1 MDPTLFIAVMFLV
14 LFTLLGAGVWVG
26 FGLVA
31 VAAFAME
38 FYGAPATG
46 ASLATT
52 FWSSQASWLLTA
64 LPMFV
69 WMGDILYRT
78 RLSEDLFRGLAPIMG
93 RLPGGLLHTNVM
105 GCTIFGSVSGSS
117 AATLSTVGQ
126 MTVPELMKRNYPEPL
141 VIGTLAGP
149 ATLGL
154 MIPPSIMM
162 VVYGVMTNESIAKIN
177 IAGIVPGF
185 VLAAMFTVYVA
196 IKASTMKGYAPDVE
210 PVTSGREKLA
220 AVKLLIPVHVLLFI
234 VLGSMFAGIATA
246 TEAAATGVAGSLGLA
261 WWQGTL
267 NWKNFS
273 ESLMSST
280 RTTTMIG
287 FILLASAGL
296 SQAMAFSQLPEHLA
310 QYVATLHLSPFALLM
325 ALLVL
330 FTILGCF
337 LDGISC
343 IALTISVVEP
353 LVRQAG
359 IDMIWFGIFVVL
371 VVEMAQITPPV
382 GFNLFVL
389 QSMTGHN
396 IFRIAKWSIPS
407 FMIMLAM
414 VFILIA
420 LPGLATWLPDQMFAP
435 AHDQHVAALAD
446 ETLRGTLTQ

>member
-1 MDPTLFIAVMFLV
+1 MDPTVFIAVMFFV
-14 LFTLLGAGVWVG
+14 LFALLGAGVWVG
-26 FGLVA
+26 FGLIA

-93 RLPGGLLHTNVM
+93 RFPGGLLHTNVM

-126 MTVPELMKRNYPEPL
+126 MTVPELKKRNYPEAL

-196 IKASTMKGYAPDVE
+196 IKALTMKDYAPDVE
-210 PVTSGREKLA
+210 PVTSWREKLA
-220 AVKLLIPVHVLLFI
+220 ATRLLIPIHVLLFI

-267 NWKNFS
+267 TWKNFS

-310 QYVATLHLSPFALLM
+310 QYVATLELSPFALLM

-396 IFRIAKWSIPS
+396 IFRIARWSMPS
-407 FMIMLAM
+407 FVIMLAM
-414 VFILIA
+414 VFVLIA
-420 LPGLATWLPDQMFAP
+420 LPGLATWLPEQMLAP
-435 AHDQHVAALAD
+435 SHDQHVAAVSN
-446 ETLRGTLTQ
+446 TSLRGTISQ

>member
-1 MDPTLFIAVMFLV
+1 MDAVSLFAGIFVI
-14 LFTLLGAGVWVG
+14 LFVLLGAGTWVG
-26 FGLVA
+26 FALIA
-31 VAAFAME
+31 VGATSMFV
-38 FYGAPATG
+38 FDAPATG

-52 FWSSQASWLLTA
+52 FWSSSASWLLTA
-64 LPMFV
+64 LPMFI
-69 WMGDILYRT
+69 WMGDILFRT
-78 RLSEDLFRGLAPIMG
+78 RLSEDLFKGLSPLMG

-126 MTVPELMKRNYPEPL
+126 MTLPELMKRNYPESL

-177 IAGIVPGF
+177 IAGIIPGL
-185 VLAAMFTVYVA
+185 VLAAMFTLYVA
-196 IKASTMKGYAPDVE
+196 VKTSTMKDYAPAVE
-210 PVTSGREKLA
+210 PETTWREKLSA
-220 AVKLLIPVHVLLFI
+220 SKRLIPIHVLLFI
-234 VLGSMFAGIATA
+234 VLGSMFAGYATA
-246 TEAAATGVAGSLGLA
+246 TEAAATGVAGALGLA

-267 NWKNFS
+267 NWTNFID
-273 ESLMSST
+273 SLMSST
-280 RTTTMIG
+280 RTTTMIC

-296 SQAMAFSQLPEHLA
+296 SQAMAFTQMPEQLA
-310 QYVATLHLSPFALLM
+310 QYVATLHLSAFSLLM
-325 ALLVL
+325 ALLVM

-343 IALTISVVEP
+343 IALTIAIVEP

-407 FMIMLAM
+407 FMIMLVM
-414 VFILIA
+414 VFVLIA
-420 LPGLATWLPDQMFAP
+420 WPGLATWLPDLMLQP
-435 AHDQHVAALAD
+435 AQPVVAALVA
-446 ETLRGTLTQ
+446 E

>member
-1 MDPTLFIAVMFLV
+1 MEALLLVLALFIALMAV
-14 LFTLLGAGVWVG
+14 LSVGAWVG
-26 FGLVA
+26 FALIG
-31 VAAFAME
+31 VAAFAMQL
-38 FYGAPATG
+38 YGAPATG

-52 FWSSQASWLLTA
+52 IWSSQASWMLTA

-69 WMGDILYRT
+69 WMGDILFRT
-78 RLSEDLFRGLAPIMG
+78 KLSEDLFKGLSPLMG

-117 AATLSTVGQ
+117 AATLTTVGQ
-126 MTVPELMKRNYPEPL
+126 MTVPELKKRGYPEPL

-162 VVYGVMTNESIAKIN
+162 VVYGVMTSESIAKIN
-177 IAGIVPGF
+177 IAGIIPGF
-185 VLAAMFTVYVA
+185 VLAAMFTLYV
-196 IKASTMKGYAPDVE
+196 IVKTSTMKDYAPAVE
-210 PVTSGREKLA
+210 PKTTWTEKLSA
-220 AVKLLIPVHVLLFI
+220 SKRLIPIHILLII
-234 VLGSMFAGIATA
+234 VLGSMFAGFATA
-246 TEAAATGVAGSLGLA
+246 TEAAALGVAGALGLA
-261 WWQGTL
+261 WWQDTL
-267 NWKNFS
+267 NWQNFRD
-273 ESLMSST
+273 SLMGAT
-280 RTTTMIG
+280 RTNCLIG

-296 SQAMAFSQLPEHLA
+296 AQAMAFTGLPEQLA
-310 QYVATLHLSPFALLM
+310 ASVGAMQLSPFALLM

-343 IALTISVVEP
+343 IALTIAIVEP

-407 FMIMLAM
+407 FLIMLTM
-414 VFILIA
+414 VFVLIA
-420 LPGLATWLPDQMFAP
+420 FPSLATWLPELMLDP
-435 AHDQHVAALAD
+435 AHAQ
-446 ETLRGTLTQ
+446 R